1 MLKLLSALSAIVLS
15 LTLTVSAAETNADVE
30 NRVRAKVL
38 ATFGE
43 TPRMIVPAPLPG
55 YTQAVTSQGN
65 FFISNDGKYMIYGR
79 LFAIDDGLLEITDS
93 GLNEFRAERI
103 DTLKKDVI
111 TYPAKDEEKF
121 SVYVF
126 TDITCGFC
134 RKMHRQI
141 EEYQELGITVNY
153 LAWPRSDQSM
163 ADMQQI
169 WCADDKVTALSDAK
183 LHGEIAKASCDGKP
197 QTVQDQWLI
206 GSQFGVRGTPAIMME
221 NGAMIPGY
229 REPKDLLKSLGKLM

>member
-1 MLKLLSALSAIVLS
+1 MLKLLSALGAIVLS
-15 LTLTVSAAETNADVE
+15 FSVMAQAADVKDDVE
-30 NRVRAKVL
+30 NRVRAKVI

-43 TPRMIVPAPLPG
+43 APRMIVPAPLPG

-65 FFISNDGKYMIYGR
+65 FFVSNDGNYMIYGR
-79 LFAIDDGLLEITDS
+79 LFELKDGLVEITDS
-93 GLNEFRAERI
+93 GLNGYRAEHI
-103 DTLKKDVI
+103 SELKQDTI
-111 TYPAKDEEKF
+111 SYPAKGDEKY

-141 EEYQELGITVNY
+141 EDYQELGISVHY

-163 ADMQQI
+163 ADMQKI
-169 WCADDKVTALSDAK
+169 WCADDKVAALSDAK
-183 LHGEIAKASCDGKP
+183 LHGEVPEQVCKTDD
-197 QTVQDQWLI
+197 QTVQEQWMM
-206 GSQFGVRGTPAIMME
+206 GSQFGVRGTPAIMLD

-229 REPKDLLKSLGKLM
+229 REPADLLEALGKLK